1 VKDSLT
7 KLIEDVRKSFES
19 SPFFSHI
26 GFEIIEFEEGN
37 VLLKLPIRNQ
47 LLNAN
52 DSLHGGVHATMLD
65 LVLGMAIRSTTK
77 TRCTTISLN
86 INYLSPSTE
95 GVVYATGKI
104 MKQGYLTV
112 VAEGEMKDENGEF
125 LAKGMG
131 TYKLIRD

>member
-1 VKDSLT
+1 MA

-19 SPFFSHI
+19 SPFFLHI
-26 GFEIIEFEEGN
+26 GFEIIEFREGN

-65 LVLGMAIRSTTK
+65 LVLGMCIRSTTK

-86 INYLSPSTE
+86 INYLAPSTE
-95 GVVYATGKI
+95 GDVYATGEI
-104 MKQGYLTV
+104 LKQGYRIVTV
-112 VAEGEMKDENGEF
+112 EGEMKDENGNI
-125 LAKGMG
+125 LAKGLG